1 MIINS
6 KIAPKV
12 LVPVSISLEVPNT
25 KTTNYGKIRLM
36 AAARSAAVIVGDR
49 LTRPFLAPNTKVIA
63 ADPIVVIAYE
73 YNKCSPE
80 GREKILDAAKL
91 TQGTPSSDDKA
102 RVSLIIGLEMSL
114 TSTYAAPNAAYLF
127 TVELRRILKG
137 TKPLAAI
144 IKQFTHYPSKQSPLN
159 RKYP

>member
-6 KIAPKV
+6 KIAPKA
-12 LVPVSISLEVPNT
+12 LAPVSISLEVPNT
-25 KTTNYGKIRLM
+25 KSANYGKIRLM
-36 AAARSAAVIVGDR
+36 AAARSAAGIVSDR
-49 LTRPFLAPNTKVIA
+49 LVRPFMAPNTKVIA
-63 ADPIVVIAYE
+63 AEPIKVIEYE

-80 GREKILDAAKL
+80 GLEKIIRAAKI
-91 TQGTPSSDDKA
+91 TQGSPSSDDKV
-102 RVSLIIGLEMSL
+102 RVSLTIGLEMSL
-114 TSTYAAPNAAYLF
+114 SSTYAAPNAAYLF

-137 TKPLAAI
+137 SKPLAAI

>member
-12 LVPVSISLEVPNT
+12 LVPVAISLEIPSS
-25 KTTNYGKIRLM
+25 KTDNYGKIRLM
-36 AAARSAAVIVGDR
+36 AASRSAAVIVGDR
-49 LTRPFLAPNTKVIA
+49 LTRPFMAPNTKVIS
-63 ADPIVVIAYE
+63 ADPVVVIAYD
-73 YNKCSPE
+73 YTKCSPE

-91 TQGTPSSDDKA
+91 VQGKASSVDKT
-102 RVSLIIGLEMSL
+102 RVNLIIGLEMSL
-114 TSTYAAPNAAYLF
+114 TSAYAAPNAAYLF

-137 TKPLAAI
+137 SKPLAAI